1 MFQWRFHTTIEMA
14 RGVYRIFFGDIG
26 MKNVTKVAMALGG
39 LFAASSAFA
48 EGVEAAASTNNG
60 LVAIGSCFAIGVAAF
75 GAATAQ
81 GRAVSAALAGIARNP
96 NSRDQVFMPMI
107 LGLVFMEFQALMG
120 FIVAFLWFNK

>member
-1 MFQWRFHTTIEMA
+1 
-14 RGVYRIFFGDIG
+14 
-26 MKNVTKVAMALGG
+26 MKKVISVGAALSG
-39 LFAASSAFA
+39 LLVANSAFA

-60 LVAIGSCFAIGVAAF
+60 LVALASCLAIGVAAF

-81 GRAVSAALAGIARNP
+81 GKAVSSALEGIARNP
-96 NSRDQVFMPMI
+96 NCRDQVFMPMI